1 MCNTLLV
8 TLWEGLKFL
17 FFVSMPLLGLYLIL
31 YILVA
36 FGPLTARQPVGDI

>member
-1 MCNTLLV
+1 VCDALLV

-17 FFVSMPLLGLYLIL
+17 LFVSMPLLGFHLIL

-36 FGPLTARQPVGDI
+36 SGPLTAHRPVGDI